1 MFSLIAYVYT
11 ATLTF
16 LLHVFLSLACYPTP
30 WKSPASLVNLSV
42 LNSCDFLKYMCVLA
56 APGLRGSTRDL
67 RLPYEG
73 SRSLE
78 DGMASCVL
86 SRVRLP
92 ATPWTVARQ
101 APLPVGFS
109 RQEYWSALPFP
120 PPGAL
125 PHPGVKP
132 ASLRSQADSLPP
144 SYLGS
149 ACSPTRD
156 QTQSPLH

>member
-1 MFSLIAYVYT
+1 MY
-11 ATLTF
+11 
-16 LLHVFLSLACYPTP
+16 
-30 WKSPASLVNLSV
+30 
-42 LNSCDFLKYMCVLA
+42 LA

-86 SRVRLP
+86 SHVRLP

-132 ASLRSQADSLPP
+132 ASLRSQADSLPL

-156 QTQSPLH
+156 QTQSPLHWEDRVSATGLQGSPGHFFFFSQLFLGSASVSLISYSISNR